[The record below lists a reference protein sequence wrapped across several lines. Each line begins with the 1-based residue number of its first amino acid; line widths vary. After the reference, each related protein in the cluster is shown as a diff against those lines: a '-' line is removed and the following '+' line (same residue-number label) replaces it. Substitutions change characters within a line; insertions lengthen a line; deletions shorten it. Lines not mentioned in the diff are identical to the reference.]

1 MTDPRTPD
9 APAQGTVITEEDIA
23 ALDTQSVLDE
33 PLEATDPVN
42 AVFLTVGSWAASAL
56 TIVMVVLVT
65 LSVIMRYVFNSSLD
79 LASEGPSYFLPWL
92 ICAGAIVAQAQ
103 MAHVGVNFFLEKLS
117 GKAFQ
122 RMSVAIWIF
131 ITILMAYITYLAA
144 YMVGPMSQ
152 QITPIMEWPQLGSFA
167 AFVVMTACLSVQAA
181 ARAWFFYKNGAI
193 HSIDAGS
200 DMTPEQAVQEVHG
213 V

>member
-1 MTDPRTPD
+1 MTDPRNPD
-9 APAQGTVITEEDIA
+9 APAQGAIITEEDIA

-42 AVFLTVGSWAASAL
+42 AVFLKVAAWAASAL

-65 LSVIMRYVFNSSLD
+65 LSVIMRYVFNASLD

-92 ICAGAIVAQAQ
+92 ICAGAVVAQAQ

-122 RMSVAIWIF
+122 RMSVGIWIF
-131 ITILMAYITYLAA
+131 ITILMAYMTYLAA
-144 YMVGPMSQ
+144 YMIGPMSQ

-167 AFVVMTACLSVQAA
+167 AFVVMTACLSIQAA
-181 ARAWFFYKNGAI
+181 ANMNLKTELKA
-193 HSIDAGS
+193 
-200 DMTPEQAVQEVHG
+200 
-213 V
+213 